1 MLTRLRQPRATR
13 AADQVEPDSSV
24 TMRTEDDPSLVRAAQ
39 RDSAVFGAL
48 YRRYVTPVYRYLY
61 SRVGNAA
68 EAEDLTAQ
76 VFIEALEGLPRY
88 QERGHFPAWLFTI
101 ARRRAAD
108 HHRRSQPALPL
119 NDVADPA
126 DDNDPQSH
134 IMRIEALRHLGALV
148 AQLDDDAR
156 ELLRLRFAA
165 GLTFGQIAGVLGRR
179 EGAVKMALHRL
190 LERLKAMWEARDEH
204 TH

>member
-1 MLTRLRQPRATR
+1 
-13 AADQVEPDSSV
+13 
-24 TMRTEDDPSLVRAAQ
+24 
-39 RDSAVFGAL
+39 
-48 YRRYVTPVYRYLY
+48 
-61 SRVGNAA
+61 
-68 EAEDLTAQ
+68 
-76 VFIEALEGLPRY
+76 
-88 QERGHFPAWLFTI
+88 
-101 ARRRAAD
+101 
-108 HHRRSQPALPL
+108 
-119 NDVADPA
+119 
-126 DDNDPQSH
+126 
-134 IMRIEALRHLGALV
+134 LV